1 MPLEASSDQGGATA
15 MNFTSI
21 KRRKVHEDV
30 AEQIENQILS
40 GGLPEGASLP
50 SERNLMEAFNVG
62 RPAVREALLL
72 LQRSGFIKVSSGGR
86 TLVTRPT
93 ADNFLDQLSSS
104 ARHLLSS
111 EEGERAFQEA
121 RRLFEAAI
129 ARNAAE
135 IATKDD
141 IQRLEAAL
149 LANRQSIGNL
159 ESFERTDV
167 AFHLTLAEIGEN
179 PVFSALHK
187 AIAEWLAL
195 QRHIALRVPGVEN
208 SAYRSHEEIFQAVA
222 DHQPEQAWQAM
233 DRHLRQVIQQF
244 EQGRGSER

>member
-1 MPLEASSDQGGATA
+1 MPLAASSDQVGSTT

-40 GGLPEGASLP
+40 GGLPEGSSLP
-50 SERNLMEAFNVG
+50 SERSLMEAFNVG

-93 ADNFLDQLSSS
+93 AANFLDQLSSS

-111 EEGERAFQEA
+111 EEGERSFQEA

-149 LANRQSIGNL
+149 LANHQSIGNL

-208 SAYRSHEEIFQAVA
+208 SAYRSHEEIYQAVA

-233 DRHLRQVIQQF
+233 DRHLRQVMQQF

>member
-1 MPLEASSDQGGATA
+1 MEISTENLGAA
-15 MNFTSI
+15 VMNFTSI

-40 GGLPEGASLP
+40 GGLAEGASLP

-86 TLVTRPT
+86 TIVTRPT
-93 ADNFLDQLSSS
+93 AANFLEQLSSS

-111 EEGERAFQEA
+111 EEGERSFQEA

-141 IQRLEAAL
+141 IGRLETSL
-149 LANRQSIGNL
+149 RANRDSIGNI

-167 AFHLTLAEIGEN
+167 AFHLALAEIGEN

-195 QRHIALRVPGVEN
+195 QRHIALRVPGVEK

-222 DHQPEQAWQAM
+222 NHQPEQAWKAM
-233 DRHLRQVIQQF
+233 DQHLRQVIQQF
-244 EQGRGSER
+244 EEGRGGGR

>member
-1 MPLEASSDQGGATA
+1 MPLAASSDQVGSTT

-40 GGLPEGASLP
+40 GGLPEGSSLP
-50 SERNLMEAFNVG
+50 SERSLMEAFNVG

-93 ADNFLDQLSSS
+93 AANFLDQLSSS

-111 EEGERAFQEA
+111 EEGERSFQEA

-149 LANRQSIGNL
+149 LANRKSIGNL

-208 SAYRSHEEIFQAVA
+208 SAYRSHEEIYQAVA

-233 DRHLRQVIQQF
+233 DRHLRQVMQQF

>member
-1 MPLEASSDQGGATA
+1 MSLEANSDQIEAA
-15 MNFTSI
+15 KMNFTSI
-21 KRRKVHEDV
+21 KRRKIHEDV

-40 GGLPEGASLP
+40 GGLPEGSSLP
-50 SERNLMEAFNVG
+50 SERKLMEVFHVG

-72 LQRSGFIKVSSGGR
+72 LQRSGFIKVASGGR

-93 ADNFLDQLSSS
+93 TANFLDQLSSS

-111 EEGERAFQEA
+111 QEGERSFQEA

-141 IQRLEAAL
+141 IQRLEVAL
-149 LANRQSIGNL
+149 MANRESIGNL
-159 ESFERTDV
+159 DSFERTDV
-167 AFHLTLAEIGEN
+167 AFHLTLAQIGDN

-195 QRHIALRVPGVEN
+195 QRHIALRVSGVEN

-233 DRHLRQVIQQF
+233 DRHLRQVIEQY
-244 EQGRGSER
+244 EQGRGNEK

>member
-1 MPLEASSDQGGATA
+1 MPLAASSDQVGSTT

-21 KRRKVHEDV
+21 KRHKVHEDV

-40 GGLPEGASLP
+40 GGPPEGSSLP
-50 SERNLMEAFNVG
+50 SERSLMEAFNVG

-93 ADNFLDQLSSS
+93 AANFLDQLSSS

-111 EEGERAFQEA
+111 EEGERSFQEA

-149 LANRQSIGNL
+149 LANQQSIGNL

-208 SAYRSHEEIFQAVA
+208 SAYRSHEEIYQAVA

-233 DRHLRQVIQQF
+233 DRHLRQVMQQF

>member
-1 MPLEASSDQGGATA
+1 MPLEASSDQVGSTT

-40 GGLPEGASLP
+40 GGLPEGSSLP
-50 SERNLMEAFNVG
+50 SERSLMEAFNVG

-93 ADNFLDQLSSS
+93 AANFLDQLSSS

-111 EEGERAFQEA
+111 EEGERSFQEA

-208 SAYRSHEEIFQAVA
+208 SAYRSHEEIYQAVA

-233 DRHLRQVIQQF
+233 DRHLRQVMQQF

>member
-1 MPLEASSDQGGATA
+1 MPLAASSDQVGSTT

-40 GGLPEGASLP
+40 GGLPEGSSLP
-50 SERNLMEAFNVG
+50 SERSLMEAFNVG

-93 ADNFLDQLSSS
+93 AANFLDQLSSS

-111 EEGERAFQEA
+111 EEGERSFQEA

-149 LANRQSIGNL
+149 LANHQSIGNL

-233 DRHLRQVIQQF
+233 DRHLRQVMQQF

>member
-1 MPLEASSDQGGATA
+1 

-40 GGLPEGASLP
+40 GGLPEGSSLP
-50 SERNLMEAFNVG
+50 SERSLMEAFNVG

-93 ADNFLDQLSSS
+93 AANFLDQLSSS

-111 EEGERAFQEA
+111 EEGERSFQEA

-208 SAYRSHEEIFQAVA
+208 SAYRSHEEIYQAVA

-233 DRHLRQVIQQF
+233 DRHLRQVMQQF